1 MKKLA
6 QITLKDTTQVRLD
19 VVVKKTPNAL
29 INVHE
34 VLADNETLFLEIEHL
49 QINTHLE
56 LSNVSPYVLLYFDNE
71 FSFIG
76 AAYSINELGNSFGII
91 TQVKKILFIK
101 FPIEFQLNTLVNI
114 SIL

>member
-6 QITLKDTTQVRLD
+6 KITLKDTTQVRLD
-19 VVVKKTPNAL
+19 VVVKKTSNAL

-34 VLADNETLFLEIEHL
+34 VLNNNEALFLEIEHQ

-56 LSNVSPYVLLYFDNE
+56 LSNVSPYVLLYFNDE
-71 FSFIG
+71 FSFVG
-76 AAYSINELGNSFGII
+76 AAYSLNELGNSFGII
-91 TQVKKILFIK
+91 TQAKKILFIK
-101 FPIEFQLNTLVNI
+101 YPIEYQLNTIVNL